1 MIEAL
6 AASPDLLA
14 KLMQSVASQ
23 SAAAPAAG
31 ANELPQMPPSMVG
44 MQPSAGGMNPQ
55 AMQAALQGGA
65 PEGFMTGNMP
75 ELGGGVNNIPQELAS
90 MGYTPPPEAASPS
103 LQERF
108 ASANFAAE
116 APPEHHALAQSTA
129 QYVPLQQ
136 AQINSYG
143 SAVDNMGLMEL
154 LAKAKQ
160 MA

>member
-6 AASPDLLA
+6 AASPDLLE
-14 KLMQSVASQ
+14 KLMKSVASQ

-31 ANELPQMPPSMVG
+31 ANGLPQMPPSMVG
-44 MQPSAGGMNPQ
+44 MQPSAGGINPQ
-55 AMQAALQGGA
+55 AMQASLQGGA
-65 PEGFMTGNMP
+65 PEGFMTGEMP
-75 ELGGGVNNIPQELAS
+75 ELGGGINNIPQELAS

-108 ASANFAAE
+108 ANAGFKAE

-136 AQINSYG
+136 AQMNPYG
-143 SAVDNMGLMEL
+143 SAMDNMGLMEL

>member
-6 AASPDLLA
+6 AASPDLLE
-14 KLMQSVASQ
+14 KLMKSVASQ

-31 ANELPQMPPSMVG
+31 ANGLPQMPPSMVG
-44 MQPSAGGMNPQ
+44 MQPSAGGI
-55 AMQAALQGGA
+55 
-65 PEGFMTGNMP
+65 
-75 ELGGGVNNIPQELAS
+75 NNIPQELAS

-103 LQERF
+103 LKERF
-108 ASANFAAE
+108 ANAGFAAE
-116 APPEHHALAQSTA
+116 APLEHHALAQSTA

-136 AQINSYG
+136 AQMNPYS
-143 SAVDNMGLMEL
+143 SAMDNMGLMEL